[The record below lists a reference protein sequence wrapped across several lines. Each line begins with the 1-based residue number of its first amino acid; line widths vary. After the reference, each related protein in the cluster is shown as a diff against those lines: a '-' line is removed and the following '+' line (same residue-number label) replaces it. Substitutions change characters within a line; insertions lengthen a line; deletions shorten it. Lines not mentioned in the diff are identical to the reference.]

1 MTIHGTSGQGV
12 DGWWRAIKERGRR
25 NPSDESFIC
34 MSINSCTLDG
44 IKGITQLNGIWWG
57 LWMFLLLPKT
67 VRLVLQLYGDL
78 CCVYLFICCAKINIA
93 LVRGNVWSRFVA
105 VPWPTTSYSVVPHV
119 STDRGVYVGAVLVSS
134 LNVIGKV
141 AANLLIL
148 LHVTVTFLRLFS
160 FNNLWRTMVLLSII
174 KWWGCAEALRG
185 SKGNSPETPFL
196 PS

>member
-1 MTIHGTSGQGV
+1 
-12 DGWWRAIKERGRR
+12 
-25 NPSDESFIC
+25 
-34 MSINSCTLDG
+34 
-44 IKGITQLNGIWWG
+44 
-57 LWMFLLLPKT
+57 MFLLLAKT

-93 LVRGNVWSRFVA
+93 LVRGNVWPRFVSF
-105 VPWPTTSYSVVPHV
+105 PWPARSHKVVPHV
-119 STDRGVYVGAVLVSS
+119 STYRGVLCVYGAVLVSS

-160 FNNLWRTMVLLSII
+160 FNNLWRTMVLLPII

>member
-1 MTIHGTSGQGV
+1 MCGRGLFPFLGQPRPIQLSHMYLRIGV
-12 DGWWRAIKERGRR
+12 
-25 NPSDESFIC
+25 
-34 MSINSCTLDG
+34 
-44 IKGITQLNGIWWG
+44 
-57 LWMFLLLPKT
+57 
-67 VRLVLQLYGDL
+67 
-78 CCVYLFICCAKINIA
+78 CCVCM
-93 LVRGNVWSRFVA
+93 
-105 VPWPTTSYSVVPHV
+105 
-119 STDRGVYVGAVLVSS
+119 GAVLVSS

-160 FNNLWRTMVLLSII
+160 FNNLWRTMVLLPII